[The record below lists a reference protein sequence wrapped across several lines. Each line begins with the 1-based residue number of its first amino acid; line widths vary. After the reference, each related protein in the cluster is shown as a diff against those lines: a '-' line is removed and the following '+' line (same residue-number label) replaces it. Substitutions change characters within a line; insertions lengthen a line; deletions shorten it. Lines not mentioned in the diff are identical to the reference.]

1 MEAIFTKDEMGQHW
15 ADSVG
20 YPLCLGQFKY
30 RRSDSYVPFVQV
42 HVYADENGTPIAF
55 DVDLDTTMY
64 VMKRESPEVKNLFVD
79 LVQQACNSGVPG
91 MKLERVEK
99 DSYDWFDFGKDSIS
113 KRSNAATLATLDF
126 TKTTTDT
133 SFASAMHLYDLTD
146 QPDVQKEFEED
157 LDGSVKSLCEQLAD
171 YAIDVVLEMLEIHR
185 KDFLEIAIAHQERLN
200 AKKANK
206 GVVPAGSTFT
216 VWHDLRNGYMDC
228 DRKPMRGVTSL
239 ESITPDKVSWVPF
252 LDKNGMGVESK
263 LNAAGYLAV
272 EYGENPFGDAVVYV
286 PTIKVQVDDLK
297 DSGRHS
303 MIYNYKRKE
312 WVLLDQAKKEAGV
325 NMSANKFGSS
335 AYSKYANS
343 SAYSKYANSECITDY
358 LRYTI

>member
-1 MEAIFTKDEMGQHW
+1 MEVIFTKDEMGQHW

-20 YPLCLGQFKY
+20 YPLCLGQYKY

-42 HVYADENGTPIAF
+42 HVYADENGAPIAF

-99 DSYDWFDFGKDSIS
+99 DSYDWFDFGEDSIS

-126 TKTTTDT
+126 TKTTTDA

-171 YAIDVVLEMLEIHR
+171 CAIDVVLEMLEIHGNDLV
-185 KDFLEIAIAHQERLN
+185 KIAIAHQEKLN

-206 GVVPAGSTFT
+206 GVVPNGSTFT
-216 VWHDLRNGYMDC
+216 VWNSHRNGYMDC
-228 DRKPMRGVTSL
+228 DRKPMKGVTSL
-239 ESITPDKVSWVPF
+239 ESIDPMKDVSWVPF
-252 LDKNGMGVESK
+252 VSKSGDAVEK
-263 LNAAGYLAV
+263 LETAGYLV
-272 EYGENPFGDAVVYV
+272 KEGGYNRWQEQIVFV
-286 PTIKVQVDDLK
+286 PIIKVQVDDIK

-303 MIYNYKRKE
+303 MTYNTKSKE
-312 WVLLDQAKKEAGV
+312 WVLWDQAKQEAGV
-325 NMSANKFGSS
+325 KLGANKMGSLS
-335 AYSKYANS
+335 FAYTYPDLEKGISYGLKY
-343 SAYSKYANSECITDY
+343 
-358 LRYTI
+358 L